1 MTSRLVLFP
10 SFHVWA
16 EVGLSRV
23 STAGSEPPVW
33 LVWPDGLCLHV
44 VSDIHC
50 FHQMSTA
57 ESVSP
62 CILSF
67 LATSDVS
74 LMEWPRI
81 LTIWFLIFH
90 LLRITNLKT
99 AIKITNGQNMESF
112 VLQRL
117 RGLKALL
124 KTSLEEVCTSTRRHR
139 RMQGW
144 KQPPT
149 SQPAFHRPGKASR

>member
-23 STAGSEPPVW
+23 STAGSEPLVW

-50 FHQMSTA
+50 FHQMSIA

-74 LMEWPRI
+74 LMEWPCI

-99 AIKITNGQNMESF
+99 AIKIISTECGKF
-112 VLQRL
+112 VLQRVQ
-117 RGLKALL
+117 GLKALL
-124 KTSLEEVCTSTRRHR
+124 KTSLEEVSTSTRRHR